1 MRRDYRYYL
10 RITLLVLTLLFNVGA
25 EAKFASRYNEQRPL
39 IVVCDWDMPPYEFL
53 DDKGQPAGYSV
64 DLMNIILDRLE
75 IPHVFQ
81 MREGFLAKRVF
92 QQHRADVI
100 IAPDNMLRAFGSKVS
115 TSVLSYFRP
124 KVVMKTDAPEIHSLT
139 EIDSS
144 KVVVLRKGDDYIQKM
159 FLDAGLPLTP
169 QYLAPME
176 ALVGVAT
183 DKYDFFIW
191 GEDPMKWR
199 IQKLHLDSLRICDVE
214 LPIAEVHIGAYDQAL
229 IDAMDDQYARLEQHG
244 VIDDLRN
251 KWLHPDRRQNHVSP
265 IVLYVVVAAVLLL
278 LVLFFLNRLIVNR
291 VEKKVLRNSEQ
302 TRLMGMALDM
312 GGYMVAE
319 YQPQRDEFKNL
330 RGHLMDEDKTMEQ
343 SIATVHPED
352 LSVFQ
357 TNVDDLAKNNANHI
371 DMQLRRN
378 LGTADH
384 PDWQYLTGCCIKE
397 RDEEEQRTSY
407 LLVAKDV
414 TAEINAQEADHVM
427 AAKYNKAF
435 QIALLA
441 MSFYSPEGRLLEMND
456 KMKELI
462 GLDEANQQ
470 FFWDTSLFEAPLF
483 RDVLTPG
490 MTDVVHACQHMYY
503 PDINLNKYLEYRIRP
518 VFTEEGEIRYYV
530 VTVRD
535 ISSERSLYLEQ
546 QATERQL
553 KVTNDEVKR
562 FETQMNDLL
571 SNSGMYI
578 WRTNNKTRMVSVG
591 RSLHKVDTQFSY
603 EDYLNGMA
611 HEGRDEANM
620 NFYNPLMYNQN
631 INAVRYF
638 KHSPLTHREGWFAT
652 SGMPYYDRHGN
663 VQGHFGIVREV
674 TKLMRSQEELRRE
687 TTQAKH
693 SGQLKAAFLANMT
706 HEIRTPL
713 NAIVGFSDLLH
724 TVDTQEERQ
733 EFIRIIRHNCDLL
746 LRLIDDILETS
757 YLEGRPQSI
766 EPENIDFSQFFNEV
780 CQTVAQRVQEPGV
793 SFIGDNPYDT
803 FPACVDKERVQQV
816 ITNFVTN
823 AVKYTHEGHIKVG
836 YREERRVESGEHGEE
851 RDGIYIYCE
860 DTGAGIPQDK
870 QASVFDRFVKLNDY
884 VQGTGLGLSICK
896 SIADRC
902 RGHIGVTSEGEGKGS
917 TFWLWIPRH
926 LTFGNLTA

>member
-1 MRRDYRYYL
+1 
-10 RITLLVLTLLFNVGA
+10 
-25 EAKFASRYNEQRPL
+25 
-39 IVVCDWDMPPYEFL
+39 
-53 DDKGQPAGYSV
+53 
-64 DLMNIILDRLE
+64 
-75 IPHVFQ
+75 
-81 MREGFLAKRVF
+81 
-92 QQHRADVI
+92 
-100 IAPDNMLRAFGSKVS
+100 ML
-115 TSVLSYFRP
+115 
-124 KVVMKTDAPEIHSLT
+124 
-139 EIDSS
+139 
-144 KVVVLRKGDDYIQKM
+144 
-159 FLDAGLPLTP
+159 
-169 QYLAPME
+169 
-176 ALVGVAT
+176 
-183 DKYDFFIW
+183 
-191 GEDPMKWR
+191 
-199 IQKLHLDSLRICDVE
+199 
-214 LPIAEVHIGAYDQAL
+214 
-229 IDAMDDQYARLEQHG
+229 
-244 VIDDLRN
+244 
-251 KWLHPDRRQNHVSP
+251 
-265 IVLYVVVAAVLLL
+265 
-278 LVLFFLNRLIVNR
+278 
-291 VEKKVLRNSEQ
+291 
-302 TRLMGMALDM
+302 
-312 GGYMVAE
+312 
-319 YQPQRDEFKNL
+319 
-330 RGHLMDEDKTMEQ
+330 
-343 SIATVHPED
+343 
-352 LSVFQ
+352 
-357 TNVDDLAKNNANHI
+357 
-371 DMQLRRN
+371 
-378 LGTADH
+378 
-384 PDWQYLTGCCIKE
+384 
-397 RDEEEQRTSY
+397 
-407 LLVAKDV
+407 
-414 TAEINAQEADHVM
+414 

-435 QIALLA
+435 QIAMLA

-462 GLDEANQQ
+462 GVNEANQK
-470 FFWDTSLFEAPLF
+470 FFWETLLFDAPLF

-490 MTDVVHACQHMYY
+490 MTHIVHACQHMYY
-503 PDINLNKYLEYRIRP
+503 PEMSLDKYLEYRIRP
-518 VFTEEGEIRYYV
+518 VSTDEGEIRYYV
-530 VTVRD
+530 ITVRD

-571 SNSGMYI
+571 SNSGMFI
-578 WRTNNKTRMVSVG
+578 WRTDNKKRMVSVG

-620 NFYNPLMYNQN
+620 NFYNPLMYSQN

-638 KHSPLTHREGWFAT
+638 KRSPLTHREGWFAT

-757 YLEGRPQSI
+757 YLEDRPQSI
-766 EPENIDFSQFFNEV
+766 EPADIDFSKFFSEV

-793 SFIGDNPYDT
+793 SFVGDNPYDT
-803 FPACVDKERVQQV
+803 FPACIDKARIQQV

-836 YREERRVESGEHGEE
+836 YREEQRVDSGVHGEE

-860 DTGAGIPQDK
+860 DTGAGIPLEK

-884 VQGTGLGLSICK
+884 VQGTGLGLAICK
-896 SIADRC
+896 AIAKRC
-902 RGHIGVTSEGEGKGS
+902 NGWIGVESEGEGKGS
-917 TFWLWIPRH
+917 TFWLWIPRY
-926 LTFGNLTA
+926 LTLGNLTASK